1 MHQAKHIGLLSNSYL
16 GHLLETVHLKALKN
30 NINLQGFV
38 RAVSSSNT
46 VFHLEINQSYL
57 CIITRLLKS

>member
-46 VFHLEINQSYL
+46 VFHLEI
-57 CIITRLLKS
+57 KSTCA

>member
-1 MHQAKHIGLLSNSYL
+1 MHQAKHTGLLSNSYL

-38 RAVSSSNT
+38 HAVSSSNT
-46 VFHLEINQSYL
+46 VFHLEIKAT
-57 CIITRLLKS
+57 CA